1 MESFFGERTAKKDD
15 LDTEKLPASSGT
27 QPLLRA
33 CDTVSIGNGDVD
45 EKIKLKCNHSPPS
58 MQKISYPTRISE

>member
-33 CDTVSIGNGDVD
+33 CDTVSIGNGDV
-45 EKIKLKCNHSPPS
+45 ESKIKPKCNHSAAF
-58 MQKISYPTRISE
+58 MQKFSYRTRISE